1 MEPRL
6 LSFPVIYFFI
16 HLKFV
21 LEYVTY
27 SYNSKFKGT
36 KVTYK
41 CLFPSLPL
49 CLSAI
54 LVSPLWSRL
63 LACLSGNDPSVSSK
77 YTHLFSIIACITT
90 FLVAMTKHSIKTT
103 CGQKWLFWLRVQ
115 RGTAHWRREEMWSY
129 PPGKEKGSARAQP
142 AFSFLYFHWI
152 WDPTQPV
159 GQCCSLPGWVIPSQL
174 KHSGNAFPDTSKEVS
189 IKVIPKVAGF
199 PIPSSQK

>member
-1 MEPRL
+1 MTTKLSNKTRDGAQTSLFPRDL
-6 LSFPVIYFFI
+6 VFI

-54 LVSPLWSRL
+54 PVSPLWSRL

-77 YTHLFSIIACITT
+77 FTHLLSIIACITT
-90 FLVAMTKHSIKTT
+90 FFVAVTKHSIKTT
-103 CGQKWLFWLRVQ
+103 CGRKWLFWLRVQ
-115 RGTAHWRREEMWSY
+115 RGAAHGCREETWSY
-129 PPGKEKGSARAQP
+129 PPGKRRGQP
-142 AFSFLYFHWI
+142 GLSPL
-152 WDPTQPV
+152 
-159 GQCCSLPGWVIPSQL
+159 
-174 KHSGNAFPDTSKEVS
+174 
-189 IKVIPKVAGF
+189 
-199 PIPSSQK
+199 SSSYIF